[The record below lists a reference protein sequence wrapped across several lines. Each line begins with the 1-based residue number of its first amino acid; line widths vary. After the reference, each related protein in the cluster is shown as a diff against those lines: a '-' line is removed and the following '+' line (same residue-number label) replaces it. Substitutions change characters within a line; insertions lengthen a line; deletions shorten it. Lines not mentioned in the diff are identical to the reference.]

1 MQNLEAIQKLAKEW
15 VFEILAPY
23 WAKYGVHE
31 DGMFVE
37 EITHEGKVVDSYRRL
52 MVQARQIFSFCEL
65 GDLGWGGDWQALVEN
80 AVHHFLD
87 KGINEKGFFIHTF
100 APDGTVLD
108 ARLDLYNQAFGMFAL
123 GYAGKYLHRPDLFDV
138 ALKSLDALENEWSRI
153 EGGFWEGE
161 LTPCPPYRQ
170 NPHMHIFEA
179 ALANYRFSGDKK
191 WSVLKEKIAN
201 LFVSR
206 FQQPCGAVTEYFD
219 INWKPLDGIQGKI
232 VEPGHCFEWAW
243 LFDIGFDEN
252 KGVKTADE
260 LSGFARKYGICPNRG
275 VAINEV
281 SIDGEII
288 DAKARLWPQ
297 TERLKAACARF
308 KRTKDKN
315 EINEIA
321 RAWNGLEKYF
331 ATDIKG
337 LWHDKMNP
345 DGTFV
350 IENVK
355 ASSFYHIVCAFGELI
370 RL

>member
-1 MQNLEAIQKLAKEW
+1 MQNLEVTKTKAKEW
-15 VFEILAPY
+15 IFEILAPY
-23 WAKYGVHE
+23 WAKHGVHD
-31 DGMFVE
+31 DGMFAE
-37 EITHEGKVVDSYRRL
+37 EITQDGKVVDDYRRL

-65 GDLGWGGDWQALVEN
+65 GALGWNGDWKALVDGAIRHVLEN
-80 AVHHFLD
+80 
-87 KGINEKGFFIHTF
+87 GINEKGLFIHTF
-100 APDGTVLD
+100 ASDRSVLD

-123 GYAGKYLHRPDLFDV
+123 GYAGKYLGRNELFDL
-138 ALKSLDALENEWSRI
+138 ALRSLDVLENEWSRI
-153 EGGFWEGE
+153 EGGFWEGDI
-161 LTPCPPYRQ
+161 TPCPPYRQ

-179 ALANYRFSGDKK
+179 ALANYRFSGDER
-191 WSVLKEKIAN
+191 WGVLKEKIAI

-206 FQQPCGAVTEYFD
+206 FQHPTGAVTEYFD
-219 INWKPLDGIQGKI
+219 KNWKPLDGIQGQV

-252 KGVKTADE
+252 RGIKTADE
-260 LSGFARKYGICPNRG
+260 LRDFARKYGICPQRG

-281 SIDGEII
+281 STDGSII
-288 DAKARLWPQ
+288 DSKARLWPQ

-308 KRTKDKN
+308 KRTNDKN
-315 EINEIA
+315 EIKEIA
-321 RAWNGLEKYF
+321 QAWNGLEKYF
-331 ATDIKG
+331 QTDIKG

-345 DGTFV
+345 DGSFI

>member
-1 MQNLEAIQKLAKEW
+1 MKTLEATQAKAKEW

-23 WAKYGVHE
+23 WAKYGVHD
-31 DGMFVE
+31 DGMFAE
-37 EITHEGKVVDSYRRL
+37 EITHDGKVVDNYRRL
-52 MVQARQIFSFCEL
+52 MVQARQIFAFCEL
-65 GDLGWGGDWQALVEN
+65 GSLGWNGNWKALVEN
-80 AVHHFLD
+80 SVRHVLD
-87 KGINEKGFFIHTF
+87 NGMNEKGLFIHTF
-100 APDGTVLD
+100 DTDGTVLD
-108 ARLDLYNQAFGMFAL
+108 ARLDLYNQAFGIFAL
-123 GYAGKYLHRPDLFDV
+123 GYAGKYLNRTDLFST
-138 ALKSLDALENEWSRI
+138 ALKSLSMLETEWLRL

-161 LTPCPPYRQ
+161 ITPCPPYRQ

-179 ALANYRFSGDKK
+179 ALANYRFSGDLK
-191 WSVLKEKIAN
+191 WKNLKDKIAK
-201 LFVSR
+201 LFVSK

-219 INWKPLDGIQGKI
+219 KNWAPLDGVQGEI

-252 KGVKTADE
+252 KGIKTADE
-260 LSGFARKYGICPNRG
+260 LNEFARKYGICPQRG

-281 SIDGEII
+281 SVYGEVI

-308 KRTKDKN
+308 KRTN
-315 EINEIA
+315 EQREIKEIA
-321 RAWNGLEKYF
+321 YAWDGLEKYF
-331 ATDIKG
+331 ATDTKG

-345 DGTFV
+345 DGTFI